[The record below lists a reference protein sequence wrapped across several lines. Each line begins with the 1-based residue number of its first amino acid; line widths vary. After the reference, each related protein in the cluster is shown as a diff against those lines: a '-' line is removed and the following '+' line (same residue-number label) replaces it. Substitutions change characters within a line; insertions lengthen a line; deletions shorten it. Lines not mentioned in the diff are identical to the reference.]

1 MGVYDRDMNTTS
13 TATEERLQ
21 SLAKEIDT
29 YVIRTFNV
37 CQLRCFATKA
47 YIHVVRMDADY
58 ITRTVLIAIEERFPV
73 RLVYCGGKDVDTKY
87 PNNQCMAMYKLTEE
101 NKETDTE

>member
-1 MGVYDRDMNTTS
+1 MNTTS

-37 CQLRCFATKA
+37 CQLRCFATKE
-47 YIHVVRMDADY
+47 YIHIVRMDEAY
-58 ITRTVLIAIEERFPV
+58 MTRSTLLAIEENFPV
-73 RLVYCGGKDVDTKY
+73 RLVACGGRDEVSEYKD
-87 PNNQCMAMYKLTEE
+87 NQCMAMYKLTNEV
-101 NKETDTE
+101 KETDTE